1 MIKTIF
7 IDVDDTI
14 FDFGAGQKTA
24 LFETFNKLNYY
35 IDESIYSLYDSIN
48 ISYWKKFERGEI
60 TMEKTILT
68 EYHITEF
75 SEENEK
81 VFGIMGKNTITG
93 DTFEIKRISPNL
105 KAVSSL
111 IEKLNKD
118 EVSLLH
124 FYDIVRDVVYEA
136 SVLAIE

>member
-1 MIKTIF
+1 
-7 IDVDDTI
+7 
-14 FDFGAGQKTA
+14 
-24 LFETFNKLNYY
+24 
-35 IDESIYSLYDSIN
+35 
-48 ISYWKKFERGEI
+48 
-60 TMEKTILT
+60 MEKTILT

-81 VFGIMGKNTITG
+81 VLGIMGKNTITG

>member
-1 MIKTIF
+1 
-7 IDVDDTI
+7 
-14 FDFGAGQKTA
+14 
-24 LFETFNKLNYY
+24 
-35 IDESIYSLYDSIN
+35 
-48 ISYWKKFERGEI
+48 
-60 TMEKTILT
+60 MEKTILT

-81 VFGIMGKNTITG
+81 VFGIMGKNTITV

>member
-1 MIKTIF
+1 
-7 IDVDDTI
+7 
-14 FDFGAGQKTA
+14 
-24 LFETFNKLNYY
+24 
-35 IDESIYSLYDSIN
+35 
-48 ISYWKKFERGEI
+48 
-60 TMEKTILT
+60 MEKTILT

-93 DTFEIKRISPNL
+93 DIFEIKRISPNL

>member
-1 MIKTIF
+1 
-7 IDVDDTI
+7 
-14 FDFGAGQKTA
+14 
-24 LFETFNKLNYY
+24 
-35 IDESIYSLYDSIN
+35 
-48 ISYWKKFERGEI
+48 
-60 TMEKTILT
+60 MEKTILT

-124 FYDIVRDVVYEA
+124 FYDIVSDVVYEA

>member
-1 MIKTIF
+1 
-7 IDVDDTI
+7 
-14 FDFGAGQKTA
+14 
-24 LFETFNKLNYY
+24 
-35 IDESIYSLYDSIN
+35 
-48 ISYWKKFERGEI
+48 
-60 TMEKTILT
+60 MEKTILT

-81 VFGIMGKNTITG
+81 VFRIMGKNTITG

>member
-1 MIKTIF
+1 MF
-7 IDVDDTI
+7 
-14 FDFGAGQKTA
+14 A
-24 LFETFNKLNYY
+24 
-35 IDESIYSLYDSIN
+35 
-48 ISYWKKFERGEI
+48 KKFERGET

-93 DTFEIKRISPNL
+93 DTFEIKRISSNL

>member
-1 MIKTIF
+1 
-7 IDVDDTI
+7 
-14 FDFGAGQKTA
+14 
-24 LFETFNKLNYY
+24 
-35 IDESIYSLYDSIN
+35 
-48 ISYWKKFERGEI
+48 
-60 TMEKTILT
+60 
-68 EYHITEF
+68 
-75 SEENEK
+75 
-81 VFGIMGKNTITG
+81 MGKNTITG

>member
-1 MIKTIF
+1 
-7 IDVDDTI
+7 
-14 FDFGAGQKTA
+14 
-24 LFETFNKLNYY
+24 
-35 IDESIYSLYDSIN
+35 
-48 ISYWKKFERGEI
+48 
-60 TMEKTILT
+60 MEKTILT

-81 VFGIMGKNTITG
+81 VFGIMGKNIITG

>member
-1 MIKTIF
+1 
-7 IDVDDTI
+7 
-14 FDFGAGQKTA
+14 
-24 LFETFNKLNYY
+24 
-35 IDESIYSLYDSIN
+35 
-48 ISYWKKFERGEI
+48 
-60 TMEKTILT
+60 MEKTILT

-93 DTFEIKRISPNL
+93 DTFKIKRISPNL

>member
-1 MIKTIF
+1 
-7 IDVDDTI
+7 
-14 FDFGAGQKTA
+14 
-24 LFETFNKLNYY
+24 
-35 IDESIYSLYDSIN
+35 
-48 ISYWKKFERGEI
+48 
-60 TMEKTILT
+60 MEKTILT

-81 VFGIMGKNTITG
+81 VFVIMGKNTITG

>member
-1 MIKTIF
+1 MLK
-7 IDVDDTI
+7 
-14 FDFGAGQKTA
+14 KH
-24 LFETFNKLNYY
+24 
-35 IDESIYSLYDSIN
+35 IN
-48 ISYWKKFERGEI
+48 VRKKFERGEA
-60 TMEKTILT
+60 TMEKRILT

-81 VFGIMGKNTITG
+81 AFGIMGKNTITG
-93 DTFEIKRISPNL
+93 DTFEIKRISPDL
-105 KAVSSL
+105 TAVSSL

-124 FYDIVRDVVYEA
+124 FYDIVRDAVYEA

>member
-1 MIKTIF
+1 
-7 IDVDDTI
+7 
-14 FDFGAGQKTA
+14 
-24 LFETFNKLNYY
+24 
-35 IDESIYSLYDSIN
+35 
-48 ISYWKKFERGEI
+48 
-60 TMEKTILT
+60 MEKTILT

-81 VFGIMGKNTITG
+81 VFGIMGKNAITG